1 MNLSIVIPIY
11 NSSKI
16 LHELINQLN
25 LKVNRRIV
33 KKFEIILVNDCSND
47 NSWDIIK
54 KIKRK
59 NSKIKGI
66 NLLKNYGQHSAT
78 FVGLKFASGKNKAL
92 IAKVIK
98 TIANPKFPENL
109 NK

>member
-33 KKFEIILVNDCSND
+33 KKFEIILVNDCSKD

-78 FVGLKFASGKNKAL
+78 FVGLKFASGKKIITMDDDLQHPASS
-92 IAKVIK
+92 IMSI
-98 TIANPKFPENL
+98 
-109 NK
+109 

>member
-33 KKFEIILVNDCSND
+33 KKFEIILVNDCSKD

-59 NSKIKGI
+59 NSKIEKDQTI
-66 NLLKNYGQHSAT
+66 FHLKN
-78 FVGLKFASGKNKAL
+78 LEENKL
-92 IAKVIK
+92 VSK
-98 TIANPKFPENL
+98 TIIY
-109 NK
+109 